1 MEYQKHQQLWKVPMC
16 EKHPI
21 HEELKEIF
29 RQALREPN
37 PKKRRQLRLEGIRRT
52 LAAPSELFWK
62 PKPESEMNQLLY
74 EEACFQAWDYLER
87 KVHGE
92 IRGKKRAEEK
102 AYDPDKG
109 DGSPV
114 TLWNKTC
121 EKKYKGL
128 LKIQPQRHVTPI
140 DYKTGKPKDMDD
152 FAAPSK
158 RQSID
163 ELLVKIQTIIEDD
176 SEGVYQKTYVRKN
189 PPPPITCQ
197 AVLLAIVNHAING
210 EKWTLDSLAMEFN
223 TPKGTMRGA
232 FENKLKSLLSKMQD
246 FLD

>member
-109 DGSPV
+109 DGSPI

-152 FAAPSK
+152 FAVPAK
-158 RQSID
+158 RQSMD
-163 ELLVKIQTIIEDD
+163 ELLVKIKTVIEEDC
-176 SEGVYQKTYVRKN
+176 EEVYQTTCVRKN
-189 PPPPITCQ
+189 PPPPITAQ
-197 AVLLAIVNHAING
+197 MVFLEIVKQTING
-210 EKWTLDSLAMEFN
+210 ETWTCKSLAMTFKLPEGVMN
-223 TPKGTMRGA
+223 SAWSR
-232 FENKLKSLLSKMQD
+232 KLKPLLAKMQD
-246 FLD
+246 WLD